1 MEGKKALSTEIVSIV
16 KVRFEIKDNSVLM
29 PSRIIEEYWTLD
41 GRMVGKI
48 DPLDNYL
55 AIEEAVKSEAS
66 IATNSKEI
74 K

>member
-1 MEGKKALSTEIVSIV
+1 MEGKRALSTEIVSIV

-55 AIEEAVKSEAS
+55 AIEEAVK
-66 IATNSKEI
+66 KEQV
-74 K
+74 